1 MVIDKWTRTSNNNNL
16 TVPLL
21 GHKSKEIFSELQKQY
36 KRLQNLNHKY
46 KKNSKN
52 SPPKPPYNKEN
63 SPLIIDYEDIK
74 MNYIDKISSI
84 FITINRLITEN
95 DNFEIDKED
104 SLDKNDINCIL
115 NLILL
120 EYNLFL
126 NNIKEIENNIDI
138 NNNLDID
145 SLCNECK
152 LIGNV
157 INKKLNKEKDET
169 NNIVIQEQRRNIN
182 DDLNRNIDR
191 GQINILTHRRE
202 FNNSLTIVKNNFHYT
217 VEEERLGNGIKLSL
231 FFIVVFF
238 VLFIFYIFLCS

>member
-16 TVPLL
+16 ATPLL
-21 GHKSKEIFSELQKQY
+21 GHKSKETFSELQKQY

-46 KKNSKN
+46 KKNSK
-52 SPPKPPYNKEN
+52 SSLSKPPYNRDN
-63 SPLIIDYEDIK
+63 SPLTIDYADIR
-74 MNYIDKISSI
+74 NYIDKISSI
-84 FITINRLITEN
+84 FITINQLITEN
-95 DNFEIDKED
+95 DNFEIDKAD
-104 SLDKNDINCIL
+104 SLDKKDINCIL

>member
-16 TVPLL
+16 TTPLL
-21 GHKSKEIFSELQKQY
+21 GHKSKETFSELQKQY

-46 KKNSKN
+46 KKNSK
-52 SPPKPPYNKEN
+52 SSLPKPPYNREN
-63 SPLIIDYEDIK
+63 TPLTIDYTDIR
-74 MNYIDKISSI
+74 NYIDKISSI
-84 FITINRLITEN
+84 FITINQLITEN
-95 DNFEIDKED
+95 DNYEIDKAD
-104 SLDKNDINCIL
+104 SLDKKDINCIL

-120 EYNLFL
+120 EYNLFM
-126 NNIKEIENNIDI
+126 NNIKEIENNINI

-145 SLCNECK
+145 SLYNECK

-157 INKKLNKEKDET
+157 INKKLNKEKDES
-169 NNIVIQEQRRNIN
+169 NHIVIQEQRRNIN

-202 FNNSLTIVKNNFHYT
+202 YNNSLTIVKNNLHYT